1 MEKNINLSIHAFT
14 PKVFLRYGSGSMR
27 QETTGSRLDPLTA
40 FSMDRLNNI
49 RNLETGFNTAVGFD
63 YSIIKNDYKNLI
75 FQ

>member
-1 MEKNINLSIHAFT
+1 
-14 PKVFLRYGSGSMR
+14 MR

-63 YSIIKNDYKNLI
+63 YSIIKNDYKKVDFSVAQIINSKENNAKRKS
-75 FQ
+75 